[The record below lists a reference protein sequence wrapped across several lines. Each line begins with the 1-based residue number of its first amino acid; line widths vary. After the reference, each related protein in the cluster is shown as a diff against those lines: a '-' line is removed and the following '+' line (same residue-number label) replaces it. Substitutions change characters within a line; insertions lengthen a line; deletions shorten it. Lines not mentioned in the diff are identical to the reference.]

1 MDTEERA
8 RELSFLAYE
17 VKEIEEAQLSVG
29 EDTRLEEQ
37 YRRFANAKRS
47 WMPYRLPVQLPGRRR
62 YRREC
67 IGTYQPCPA
76 EVSSVSAYEERI
88 AQMEQMLTDID
99 NLLSD
104 FNHEISSYLSG
115 RNLMTKSFI
124 RPKRGWMRSIT

>member
-1 MDTEERA
+1 MPMQKDALGEKKERLAACYQEYRKLKKSGSPRLWIPRSA

-37 YRRFANAKRS
+37 YRRFANAKKIMDAIS
-47 WMPYRLPVQLPGRRR
+47 PAVQPPGRRR

-76 EVSSVSAYEERI
+76 GSQFGFGI
-88 AQMEQMLTDID
+88 
-99 NLLSD
+99 
-104 FNHEISSYLSG
+104 
-115 RNLMTKSFI
+115 
-124 RPKRGWMRSIT
+124 

>member
-76 EVSSVSAYEERI
+76 GSQFGFGI
-88 AQMEQMLTDID
+88 
-99 NLLSD
+99 
-104 FNHEISSYLSG
+104 
-115 RNLMTKSFI
+115 
-124 RPKRGWMRSIT
+124 